1 MFTVIDGKFKFQVQ
15 DSGLEYCFLENWK
28 TPLQLSEVTPRAP
41 HALQG
46 GSKIKKTTKGRTE
59 AKTVDFDWRRLWMPP
74 LYSLH
79 WKVSTM
85 LENTEHKNAMS
96 SVQLD
101 FYGKLRKAA
110 TITFYG
116 SILALCDNS
125 QLYVLP
131 EPHVR
136 SKTCLPSRRDNLH
149 IDLA

>member
-1 MFTVIDGKFKFQVQ
+1 
-15 DSGLEYCFLENWK
+15 
-28 TPLQLSEVTPRAP
+28 
-41 HALQG
+41 
-46 GSKIKKTTKGRTE
+46 
-59 AKTVDFDWRRLWMPP
+59 
-74 LYSLH
+74 
-79 WKVSTM
+79 M

-136 SKTCLPSRRDNLH
+136 AKTCLPSRRDNLH
-149 IDLA
+149 IDPEIMKKKYFFKNLIF

>member
-1 MFTVIDGKFKFQVQ
+1 
-15 DSGLEYCFLENWK
+15 
-28 TPLQLSEVTPRAP
+28 
-41 HALQG
+41 
-46 GSKIKKTTKGRTE
+46 
-59 AKTVDFDWRRLWMPP
+59 
-74 LYSLH
+74 
-79 WKVSTM
+79 M
-85 LENTEHKNAMS
+85 LESTEHKNAMS

-136 SKTCLPSRRDNLH
+136 AKTCLPSRRDNLH
-149 IDLA
+149 IDPEIMKKKYFFKNLDLNFTAHFLNYAS